1 MNPAPFAVTFI
12 DVTAPLPFVITFA
25 VALPPLVDDIT
36 TVSELDKPNP
46 ALVTWI
52 LAIEVV
58 AGYTS
63 NISPLEYCVV
73 VSSEFK

>member
-1 MNPAPFAVTFI
+1 MAVTFI
-12 DVTAPLPFVITFA
+12 DVTAPLAFVITFA

-46 ALVTWI
+46 ADVTWMF
-52 LAIEVV
+52 AIDVV

-63 NISPLEYCVV
+63 NT
-73 VSSEFK
+73 VSYTHLTLPTILLV

>member
-1 MNPAPFAVTFI
+1 MAVTFI
-12 DVTAPLPFVITFA
+12 DVTAPLAFVITFA

-46 ALVTWI
+46 ADVTWMF
-52 LAIEVV
+52 AIDVV

-63 NISPLEYCVV
+63 NISPLAYSLVAL
-73 VSSEFK
+73 SELI